1 MLRLNSVLARA
12 VQCAL
17 RFSIRFALL
26 LRSCAGGGGKK
37 QFPRQGG
44 DCPCTAGLSVG
55 MRGDVSLN
63 DPIWEMKQDLGGVR
77 KLCHSGGQ
85 T

>member
-12 VQCAL
+12 VQRVL

-26 LRSCAGGGGKK
+26 LRICAGGGGKK

-44 DCPCTAGLSVG
+44 DRPCTAGLSVG
-55 MRGDVSLN
+55 MRGDVSLK